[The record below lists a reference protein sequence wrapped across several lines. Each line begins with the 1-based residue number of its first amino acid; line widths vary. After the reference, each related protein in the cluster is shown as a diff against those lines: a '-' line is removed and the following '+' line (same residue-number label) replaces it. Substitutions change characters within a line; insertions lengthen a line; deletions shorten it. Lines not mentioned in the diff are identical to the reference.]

1 MQSKDPDENHLRE
14 LRVRLKEQITNL
26 EVSAARYDAGWPEEA
41 NRLAVT
47 VRVLVHDTSMSSSLL
62 QQMNVKHQMRW
73 IDSNGGIDVRGAVL
87 FSSLVIFQV
96 STTAQ
101 GQELRIYPIPQS
113 QILEK
118 GLLLDFETW
127 WKTAPIMIGNGEQ
140 ITRSDVVGMLANQD
154 GGAHVD
160 LKKNKFIRLL
170 SSIPSVA
177 PFLSDETQGLSFGVS
192 SGSNEAMARS
202 ILRAAMRTIAEEL
215 WLGGNNQLDL
225 LDHGWRNRDHRGG
238 RIGPHDF
245 ISGYRPQ

>member
-96 STTAQ
+96 STTRS
-101 GQELRIYPIPQS
+101 EERRV
-113 QILEK
+113 
-118 GLLLDFETW
+118 
-127 WKTAPIMIGNGEQ
+127 GEEC
-140 ITRSDVVGMLANQD
+140 TCWVW
-154 GGAHVD
+154 
-160 LKKNKFIRLL
+160 RLW
-170 SSIPSVA
+170 I
-177 PFLSDETQGLSFGVS
+177 
-192 SGSNEAMARS
+192 
-202 ILRAAMRTIAEEL
+202 
-215 WLGGNNQLDL
+215 
-225 LDHGWRNRDHRGG
+225 
-238 RIGPHDF
+238 
-245 ISGYRPQ
+245 